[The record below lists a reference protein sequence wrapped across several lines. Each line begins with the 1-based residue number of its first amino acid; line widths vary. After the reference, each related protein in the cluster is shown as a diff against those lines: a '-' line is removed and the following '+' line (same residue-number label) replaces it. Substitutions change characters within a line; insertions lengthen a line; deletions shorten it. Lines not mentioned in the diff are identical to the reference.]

1 MANKRWKKERSQ
13 REIKCSLW
21 EKKLTMSEAVA
32 GEGVGGGKGRSL
44 LLVLL
49 AQLGMGEI
57 EIGDEVVLLL
67 AEALLVDHLLVALG
81 TGIGL
86 SGSVVLDLC

>member
-1 MANKRWKKERSQ
+1 MCK
-13 REIKCSLW
+13 
-21 EKKLTMSEAVA
+21 AVA
-32 GEGVGGGKGRSL
+32 EGVGGSERRS

-49 AQLGMGEI
+49 LAQLRVGEI
-57 EIGDEVVLLL
+57 KIGDEVVLLL

-86 SGSVVLDLC
+86 SGGVVLDLCCTQEGKKKRR